1 MYGTIFNM
9 QVKTGHEQAL
19 LELLEEQDP
28 PDGMVAW
35 FLMKANSNDGQMIG
49 VAVFENKEAHI
60 ANANRP
66 EQHESFVGMMEH
78 LVAEPQWNDGEY
90 LIGEIV

>member
-19 LELLEEQDP
+19 LDLLENQDP

-49 VAVFENKEAHI
+49 VAVF
-60 ANANRP
+60 
-66 EQHESFVGMMEH
+66 
-78 LVAEPQWNDGEY
+78 
-90 LIGEIV
+90 